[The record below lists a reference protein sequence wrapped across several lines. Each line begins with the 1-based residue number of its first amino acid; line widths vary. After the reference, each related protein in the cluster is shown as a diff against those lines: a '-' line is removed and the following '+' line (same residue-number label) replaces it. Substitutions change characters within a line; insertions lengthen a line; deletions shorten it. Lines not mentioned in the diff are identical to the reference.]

1 MELQRLRHILCV
13 AEEGHF
19 GRAAQKLGMAQ
30 PPLSQSIR
38 RSERELG
45 VALFERTSKGAIL
58 TAAGHAFLPE
68 ARVAVAAAER
78 ATAQA
83 RSAVARH
90 PVRVGVA
97 SPALWGP
104 LPALLRLAR
113 GASIPVELIE
123 ASTNDQLRALANG
136 ELDMGLLSPP
146 FDAPPRLR
154 VIDLSTDRLVAAMPE
169 RIAGERAQAP
179 LALLAE
185 RLIMFPQRQGPSLH
199 AAILGLF
206 AKHGLSPAIVQEA
219 RDLMPTLM
227 LVAAGLGS
235 TLVPESLAL
244 RVTIQDVVFR
254 PLADVD
260 QVPTWPVA
268 IAHMPLSAETEAG
281 KLLGLWRR
289 TQDLP
294 RR

>member
-13 AEEGHF
+13 AEAGHF
-19 GRAAQKLGMAQ
+19 GRAAQRLGMAQ

-45 VALFERTSKGAIL
+45 VVLFERTPKGASL
-58 TAAGHAFLPE
+58 TAAGLAFLPE
-68 ARVAVAAAER
+68 ARVAAAQR
-78 ATAQA
+78 AAAQA
-83 RSAVARH
+83 RSAAGH
-90 PVRVGVA
+90 NPVRVGVA

-104 LPALLRLAR
+104 LPRLLRLAQ
-113 GASIPVELIE
+113 GAGIAVELIE
-123 ASTNDQLRALANG
+123 ASTNAQLEALANG
-136 ELDMGLLSPP
+136 GLDLGLLSPP

-169 RIAGERAQAP
+169 RIAGGHAQVP

-185 RLIMFPQRQGPSLH
+185 RLILFPQQQGPFLH
-199 AAILGLF
+199 AAILNLF
-206 AKHGLSPAIVQEA
+206 ATHGLSPVIVQEA

-235 TLVPESLAL
+235 TVVPESLAL
-244 RVTIQDVVFR
+244 RVTIQDVAFR
-254 PLADVD
+254 PLADVNE
-260 QVPTWPVA
+260 VPTWPVA
-268 IAHMPLSAETEAG
+268 IGYMPLSANSEPAR
-281 KLLGLWRR
+281 LLGLWQR
-289 TQDLP
+289 TEGSP

>member
-19 GRAAQKLGMAQ
+19 GRAAQKLGMTQ

-38 RSERELG
+38 RSELELG
-45 VALFERTSKGAIL
+45 VALFERTPKGAVL
-58 TAAGHAFLPE
+58 TAAGRAFLPE

-83 RSAVARH
+83 RSMVRRR

-104 LPALLRLAR
+104 LPTLLRAAQE
-113 GASIPVELIE
+113 ASIAVELSE
-123 ASTNDQLRALANG
+123 ASTNDQLEAIANG
-136 ELDMGLLSPP
+136 GLDMGLLSPP
-146 FDAPPRLR
+146 FDAPPRMQ
-154 VIDLSTDRLVAAMPE
+154 VIDLSTDRLMAAVPE
-169 RIAGERAQAP
+169 RMADERTLAP

-185 RLIMFPQRQGPSLH
+185 RLILFPRQQGPFLH
-199 AAILGLF
+199 AAILSLF
-206 AKHGLSPAIVQEA
+206 ATHGLSPVIVQEA
-219 RDLMPTLM
+219 RDMMPSLM

-244 RVTIQDVVFR
+244 RLTIRDVAFL

-260 QVPTWPVA
+260 EAPTWPLAV
-268 IAHMPLSAETEAG
+268 AHMPLSTGGEPAR
-281 KLLGLWRR
+281 LLGLWRR
-289 TQDLP
+289 SGAQTK
-294 RR
+294 

>member
-1 MELQRLRHILCV
+1 MELKRLRHILLV

-19 GRAAQKLGMAQ
+19 GRAAQRLDMAQ

-45 VALFERTSKGAIL
+45 VTLFERTPKGAVL
-58 TAAGHAFLPE
+58 TAAGRAFLTE

-83 RSAVARH
+83 RAAVGRQK
-90 PVRVGVA
+90 VRMGVA

-104 LPALLRLAR
+104 LPSLLRVAQE
-113 GASIPVELIE
+113 ADVAVELIE
-123 ASTNDQLRALANG
+123 ASTNDQLDALASG
-136 ELDMGLLSPP
+136 ALDVGLLSPP

-169 RIAGERAQAP
+169 WSAGDGALAP
-179 LALLAE
+179 LALIAE
-185 RLIMFPQRQGPSLH
+185 RLILFPQRQGPFLH
-199 AAILGLF
+199 AAILNFF
-206 AKHGLSPAIVQEA
+206 ATNGLSPVIVQEA

-244 RVTIQDVVFR
+244 RATIRGVTFR
-254 PLADVD
+254 PLANVD
-260 QVPTWPVA
+260 EAPNWPLA
-268 IAHMPLSAETEAG
+268 IAHMPLSAGSEPAR
-281 KLLGLWRR
+281 LLGLWQRAEGSR
-289 TQDLP
+289 K
-294 RR
+294 R

>member
-19 GRAAQKLGMAQ
+19 GRAAQRLGMTQ

-45 VALFERTSKGAIL
+45 VALFERTPKGAVL
-58 TAAGHAFLPE
+58 TAAGRAFLPE
-68 ARVAVAAAER
+68 ARVAVAAVER

-83 RSAVARH
+83 RAVVKRH

-97 SPALWGP
+97 SPAIWGP
-104 LPALLRLAR
+104 LPTLLRIAQE
-113 GASIPVELIE
+113 ASIAVELIE
-123 ASTNDQLRALANG
+123 ASTNDQLEAIANG

-146 FDAPPRLR
+146 FDAPPRMR

-169 RIAGERAQAP
+169 RMAGDRALAP

-185 RLIMFPQRQGPSLH
+185 RLILFPQRQGPFLH
-199 AAILGLF
+199 AAILNLF
-206 AKHGLSPAIVQEA
+206 ATHGLSPVIVQEA
-219 RDLMPTLM
+219 RDMMPGLM

-244 RVTIQDVVFR
+244 RVTIREVAFR

-260 QVPTWPVA
+260 EAPTWPLAV
-268 IAHMPLSAETEAG
+268 AHMPLSAGGEPG
-281 KLLGLWRR
+281 RLLGLWRR
-289 TQDLP
+289 IEGAQT
-294 RR
+294 R

>member
-13 AEEGHF
+13 ADEGHF
-19 GRAAQKLGMAQ
+19 GRAAQRLGMAQ

-45 VALFERTSKGAIL
+45 IALFERTPKGAVL
-58 TAAGHAFLPE
+58 TAAGRAFLPE

-83 RSAVARH
+83 RSAVRRQ

-104 LPALLRLAR
+104 LPTLLRLAQ
-113 GASIPVELIE
+113 GACIPVELIE
-123 ASTNDQLRALANG
+123 ASTNDQLEALANG

-169 RIAGERAQAP
+169 RIAGERTLAP
-179 LALLAE
+179 LGLLAE
-185 RLIMFPQRQGPSLH
+185 RLILFPQRQGPFLH
-199 AAILGLF
+199 AAILNLF
-206 AKHGLSPAIVQEA
+206 ATHGLSPVIVQEA
-219 RDLMPTLM
+219 RDMMPTLM
-227 LVAAGLGS
+227 LVAADLGS

-244 RVTIQDVVFR
+244 RMTIHDVAFR
-254 PLADVD
+254 PLADVNE
-260 QVPTWPVA
+260 VPTWPLA
-268 IAHMPLSAETEAG
+268 IAHMPLSASSDPG
-281 KLLGLWRR
+281 RLLGLWRR
-289 TQDLP
+289 NEGSQ

>member
-19 GRAAQKLGMAQ
+19 GRAAKSLGMAQ

-45 VALFERTSKGAIL
+45 AALFERTPKGVVL
-58 TAAGHAFLPE
+58 TAAGRAFLPE
-68 ARVAVAAAER
+68 ARVAVAAAQR

-83 RSAVARH
+83 RSAVRRH

-104 LPALLRLAR
+104 LPTLLRLAQ

-123 ASTNDQLRALANG
+123 ASTNDQLEALANG
-136 ELDMGLLSPP
+136 GLDMGLLSPP

-154 VIDLSTDRLVAAMPE
+154 VIDLSTDRLVAALPE
-169 RIAGERAQAP
+169 RIAGERALVP

-185 RLIMFPQRQGPSLH
+185 RLILFPQRQGPSLH
-199 AAILGLF
+199 AAILNLF
-206 AKHGLSPAIVQEA
+206 ATHGLSPVIVHEA
-219 RDLMPTLM
+219 RDMMPTLM

-244 RVTIQDVVFR
+244 RLTIHGVVFR
-254 PLADVD
+254 PLADVTE
-260 QVPTWPVA
+260 VPNWPLA
-268 IAHMPLSAETEAG
+268 IAHMPLSASSEPG
-281 KLLGLWRR
+281 RLLGLWRR
-289 TQDLP
+289 AEGSQ

>member
-1 MELQRLRHILCV
+1 MEPHRLRHIVCV
-13 AEEGHF
+13 AEAGHF

-45 VALFERTSKGAIL
+45 VALFERTPKGAVL
-58 TAAGHAFLPE
+58 TAAGRAFLPE
-68 ARVAVAAAER
+68 ARIAIAAAER
-78 ATAQA
+78 ATAQP
-83 RSAVARH
+83 RSAVTSH

-97 SPALWGP
+97 SPAIWGP

-113 GASIPVELIE
+113 GAGIAVELIE
-123 ASTNDQLRALANG
+123 ASTNDQVAALANG

-146 FDAPPRLR
+146 FDAPPRMR
-154 VIDLSTDRLVAAMPE
+154 VIDLSTDRLVAAIPE
-169 RIAGERAQAP
+169 RIAGECAQAP

-185 RLIMFPQRQGPSLH
+185 RLIMFPQRQGPFLH

-206 AKHGLSPAIVQEA
+206 AKHGLSPVIAHEA

-227 LVAAGLGS
+227 LVAAALGS
-235 TLVPESLAL
+235 TFVPESLAR
-244 RVTIQDVVFR
+244 RVTLQDVAFR

-260 QVPTWPVA
+260 EVPTWPVA
-268 IAHMPLSAETEAG
+268 IAHMPLSADTEAG

-289 TQDLP
+289 AEGSSK
-294 RR
+294 R

>member
-45 VALFERTSKGAIL
+45 VTLFERTPKGAVL
-58 TAAGHAFLPE
+58 TASGRAFLPE
-68 ARVAVAAAER
+68 AQIAVAAAER
-78 ATAQA
+78 AAAQA
-83 RSAVARH
+83 RSAVTRH

-97 SPALWGP
+97 SPAIWGP
-104 LPALLRLAR
+104 LPALLRLAQ

-123 ASTNDQLRALANG
+123 ASTNDQLEALANG
-136 ELDMGLLSPP
+136 GLDMGLLSPP
-146 FDAPPRLR
+146 FDAPPRMR
-154 VIDLSTDRLVAAMPE
+154 VIDLSTDRLVAAMPAG
-169 RIAGERAQAP
+169 IAGEHAQAP
-179 LALLAE
+179 LGLLAE
-185 RLIMFPQRQGPSLH
+185 RLILFPRRQGPFLH
-199 AAILGLF
+199 AAILNLF
-206 AKHGLSPAIVQEA
+206 ATHGLSPAIVQEA

-244 RVTIQDVVFR
+244 RVTIKDVAFR
-254 PLADVD
+254 PLADVEEG
-260 QVPTWPVA
+260 PTWPLA
-268 IAHMPLSAETEAG
+268 IAHMPLSANSEPG

-289 TQDLP
+289 AEGSQK
-294 RR
+294 R

>member
-30 PPLSQSIR
+30 PPLSQSVR

-45 VALFERTSKGAIL
+45 VTLFERTPKGAVL
-58 TAAGHAFLPE
+58 TAAGQAFLPE

-78 ATAQA
+78 ARAQA
-83 RSAVARH
+83 RSAVTRP

-113 GASIPVELIE
+113 GASMPVELIE
-123 ASTNDQLRALANG
+123 ASTNDQLKALANG
-136 ELDMGLLSPP
+136 ELDMGLVSPP

-154 VIDLSTDRLVAAMPE
+154 VIDLSTDPLVAAMPE
-169 RIAGERAQAP
+169 RIAGDHALAP

-185 RLIMFPQRQGPSLH
+185 RLILFPQRQGPFLH
-199 AAILGLF
+199 AAILNLF
-206 AKHGLSPAIVQEA
+206 ATHGLSPMIVQEA

-227 LVAAGLGS
+227 LVAAGMGS

-244 RVTIQDVVFR
+244 RVALQDVAFR

-260 QVPTWPVA
+260 VVPTWPVA
-268 IAHMPLSAETEAG
+268 IAHMPLSAGTDAG

-289 TQDLP
+289 NEGLP

>member
-1 MELQRLRHILCV
+1 MELQRLRHILLV

-19 GRAAQKLGMAQ
+19 GRAAQRLGMAQ

-45 VALFERTSKGAIL
+45 VALFERTPKGAVL
-58 TAAGHAFLPE
+58 TAAGRAFLTE

-83 RSAVARH
+83 RAAVKRY
-90 PVRVGVA
+90 PVRMGVA

-104 LPALLRLAR
+104 LPSLLRVAQEA
-113 GASIPVELIE
+113 GVAVELIE
-123 ASTNDQLRALANG
+123 ASTNDQLDALANG
-136 ELDMGLLSPP
+136 ALDVGLLSPP

-169 RIAGERAQAP
+169 RIAGNDAPVP
-179 LALLAE
+179 LASIAE
-185 RLIMFPQRQGPSLH
+185 RLILFPQRQGPFLH
-199 AAILGLF
+199 AAIVNLF
-206 AKHGLSPAIVQEA
+206 ATHGLSPVIVQEA

-244 RVTIQDVVFR
+244 RVAIRDVAFR

-260 QVPTWPVA
+260 EAPTWPLA
-268 IAHMPLSAETEAG
+268 IAHMPLNAG
-281 KLLGLWRR
+281 SEPARLLGLWQRAEGSR
-289 TQDLP
+289 K
-294 RR
+294 R